1 MGQLQM
7 SRTMS
12 DLFQKF
18 PRLRFG
24 VSGVLCATSI
34 FLVVFVTPLFG
45 RTREKAAPS
54 FTIDVDKPF
63 DRVVT
68 VVEDVARGGVIRGT
82 FEYAG
87 DEQLEGA
94 KFSET
99 SKLFSAWDGGGKI
112 FYKFRERTLAPK
124 HFIETNDVGTVAVRY
139 VIQNNGPNS
148 TRLTIDAV
156 FVENGGH
163 HPHPSDGYV
172 ETCEFAEI
180 GKRLKEFDQ
189 DGSSSEFSSSKEG
202 KPGASANTSGTASN
216 GSADIQRAIADQRAQ
231 LTAETAN
238 LQKLEDQSRQIRT
251 SEFVRVR
258 AERAE
263 LKASPYSHARVIEA
277 LKQGQELTILAKS
290 AYWLRV
296 RSEDGQEGWLHH
308 SAVEAQP

>member
-1 MGQLQM
+1 M
-7 SRTMS
+7 
-12 DLFQKF
+12 
-18 PRLRFG
+18 
-24 VSGVLCATSI
+24 
-34 FLVVFVTPLFG
+34 FLVVIALPVFG
-45 RTREKAAPS
+45 RSREKAAPS

-63 DRVVT
+63 DRVVG

-139 VIQNNGPNS
+139 VVQNNGPSS

-163 HPHPSDGYV
+163 HSHPSDGYV

-180 GKRLKEFDQ
+180 GKRLKGFDQ
-189 DGSSSEFSSSKEG
+189 DGSTSEFSSSKEG
-202 KPGASANTSGTASN
+202 KPAANGNAPGAASG
-216 GSADIQRAIADQRAQ
+216 GSDDIQRALAEQKAQ
-231 LTAETAN
+231 LSAETAN

-296 RSEDGQEGWLHH
+296 RLEDGQEGWLHH

>member
-1 MGQLQM
+1 M
-7 SRTMS
+7 SSKTS
-12 DLFQKF
+12 DSFSSL
-18 PRLRFG
+18 PRRRFG
-24 VSGVLCATSI
+24 VSGLFCATLI
-34 FLVVFVTPLFG
+34 FLFAVVLPG
-45 RTREKAAPS
+45 SARSREKAAPS

-63 DRVVT
+63 EQVVP

-99 SKLFSAWDGGGKI
+99 TKLFPAWNGGGKV
-112 FYKFRERTLAPK
+112 FYKYRERTLAPK
-124 HFIETNDVGTVAVRY
+124 HFIESNDVGTVAVRY
-139 VIQNNGPNS
+139 VVQNSGPNA

-163 HPHPSDGYV
+163 HGHASDGYV

-180 GKRLKEFDQ
+180 GKRLKDFEQ
-189 DGSSSEFSSSKEG
+189 PTNPGHSREFSSSKEG
-202 KPGASANTSGTASN
+202 MPGPNGTGA
-216 GSADIQRAIADQRAQ
+216 GSSVAGDIQSAIADQKAQ
-231 LTAETAN
+231 LATETAN

-277 LKQGQELTILAKS
+277 LKQGQQITVLAKS

-308 SAVEAQP
+308 SVVEVQP

>member
-1 MGQLQM
+1 MGQVQM

-34 FLVVFVTPLFG
+34 FLVVFALPLFG
-45 RTREKAAPS
+45 RSREKAAPS
-54 FTIDVDKPF
+54 FTIDVDKPY
-63 DRVVT
+63 DRVVS

-94 KFSET
+94 RFSET
-99 SKLFSAWDGGGKI
+99 SKLFPAWDGGGKI

-202 KPGASANTSGTASN
+202 KPGANGNAPSAAFG
-216 GSADIQRAIADQRAQ
+216 GSDDIQRAIADQKAQ
-231 LTAETAN
+231 LAAESAN
-238 LQKLEDQSRQIRT
+238 LQRLEDQSRQIRT

-263 LKASPYSHARVIEA
+263 LKASPYSHSRVIEA